1 MVLRRPQS
9 LNFLGAN
16 PHFRPVRARAPRRAC
31 PARRRPYTA
40 LHRSCGAAGGAS
52 LTRMVAKSSLLV
64 SILGAISG
72 CTSSYDDTGC
82 MDVPPEQT
90 TCPSGSKVSTKSLS
104 LPGQCGDD
112 LEIDEVNG
120 DGTLTTVTNDSGTE
134 SKECCYPVTVIDHNT
149 NQKCSVGRPYLDDGA
164 PRTAALRMTLRGVA
178 LGADGSVRD
187 ARRATAWAKSGA
199 EEHASVASFA
209 RLTLS
214 LMALGA
220 PTELLAAV
228 HHAAL
233 DEVRHAEACWELAR
247 HFGAERVTPGAFPF
261 GGPVE
266 VRVTLAELAYAA
278 TREGCLGETLGAHL
292 VARAAALAPEPDVR
306 RALAAIAAEEAEH
319 AVLSF
324 RIVAWALATGGA
336 ETRAAV
342 ERALSQ
348 PWPEADIEELGLR
361 ASVDVDALRAASAE
375 GVAEV
380 LRPATAALLAA

>member
-1 MVLRRPQS
+1 M
-9 LNFLGAN
+9 
-16 PHFRPVRARAPRRAC
+16 
-31 PARRRPYTA
+31 
-40 LHRSCGAAGGAS
+40 
-52 LTRMVAKSSLLV
+52 

-72 CTSSYDDTGC
+72 CTSSYDDTAC
-82 MDVPPEQT
+82 MDVPVEQT
-90 TCPSGSKVSTKSLS
+90 TCPSGNQVSTKSLS

-120 DGTLTTVTNDSGTE
+120 DGTLTTLTNDSGTE
-134 SKECCYPVTVIDHNT
+134 SKACCYPVTVIDHNT
-149 NQKCSVGRPYLDDGA
+149 NQKCEVGRPYLENGA
-164 PRTAALRMTLRGVA
+164 QRTAALHMTLRDAA
-178 LGADGSVRD
+178 LGADGAVPD
-187 ARRATAWAKSGA
+187 ARRAMAWARSGA

-209 RLTLS
+209 RLALS

-220 PTELLAAV
+220 PTELLAATQR
-228 HHAAL
+228 AAL
-233 DEVRHAEACWELAR
+233 EEVRHAEACWELAR

-292 VARAAALAPEPDVR
+292 VVRAAALAPEPEVR
-306 RALAAIAAEEAEH
+306 RALEAIAAEEAEH

-342 ERALSQ
+342 KHALSL
-348 PWPEADIEELGLR
+348 PWPEPELEELAVR
-361 ASVDVDALRAASAE
+361 ANVDPDALRAASAE

-380 LRPATAALLAA
+380 LSPATSALLAA